1 MKTRKSQNSFQ
12 EEDTSNE
19 GDAAV
24 SYDGQFPSNVASP
37 DRFASLSELSEHD
50 SDDSLS
56 QIQNNPTGVFA
67 DVITRSTH
75 PSSTDLIAF
84 DSSFAD
90 ANNFRSSSSY
100 PPTLPTNSFSS
111 SSSSLTI
118 NDDQTS
124 SSDLDFCTLVSTTN
138 NNGPSLAY
146 GHHHWLGANQS
157 LTGQP

>member
-1 MKTRKSQNSFQ
+1 MKNRKCQNSFQ

-19 GDAAV
+19 GDTAV
-24 SYDGQFPSNVASP
+24 SYDGSLSNV
-37 DRFASLSELSEHD
+37 FFSLFNRHELIRLFLELSEHD

-56 QIQNNPTGVFA
+56 QIQNNPTGAFA

-75 PSSTDLIAF
+75 PSSTELIPF
-84 DSSFAD
+84 DSSFSD
-90 ANNFRSSSSY
+90 TNHFRSSSFPS
-100 PPTLPTNSFSS
+100 TNSTLLPTNSFSS

-138 NNGPSLAY
+138 Y
-146 GHHHWLGANQS
+146 GHHHWLGTNQS
-157 LTGQP
+157 